1 MTRLIFLTYPMKQ
14 TSFSDAEFASK
25 KKLTRRER
33 FLDEIEAATPW
44 PALVAALL
52 PYYPKGDGR
61 GRLPMGLER
70 MLRMYVA
77 LQCSGLSDEGI
88 EDAIYDSQ
96 SIRGF
101 VGIDLTH
108 ESAPDATTLLKFR
121 RLLEKRNLTR
131 RIFDEINVHLA
142 SKGLV
147 MREGSI
153 VDATLIAAPPSTKN
167 RDKERDPEMHQSK
180 KGNDWHFGMK
190 AHVGVDMATGLVHSV
205 VGTAGNVA
213 DVVQTHALL
222 HGSEKA
228 VLGDAGYQG
237 VGKRPENADK
247 AIDWHVA
254 MRPSVRK
261 TLKKN
266 PLGRP
271 GKAGEGQGQRACE
284 SRALFSCREVPV
296 QALQDALPRPGE
308 EQRRTVHAVGFRQS
322 DPRPQIPWNCAR
334 PSCVLRLEIGPQMP
348 LKRPIR
354 GTSAT
359 VSIKIAARDTQPAF
373 GPTFAR
379 ESELFSASL
388 ECCSPKRRN
397 AIRRR
402 GAFT

>member
-1 MTRLIFLTYPMKQ
+1 MKQ
-14 TSFSDAEFASK
+14 TSFSDAEFANK

-33 FLDEIEAATPW
+33 FLAEIEAATPW

-61 GRLPMGLER
+61 GRPPMGLER
-70 MLRMYVA
+70 MLRMYIA
-77 LQCSGLSDEGI
+77 QQCFGLSDEGI

-101 VGIDLTH
+101 VGIELTH

-121 RLLEKRNLTR
+121 RLLEKHNLTR

-147 MREGSI
+147 MREGTI
-153 VDATLIAAPPSTKN
+153 MDATLIAAPPSTKN
-167 RDKERDPEMHQSK
+167 HDKKRDPEMHQSK

-190 AHVGVDMATGLVHSV
+190 AHIGVDMATGLVHSV

-213 DVVQTHALL
+213 DVTQAHALL
-222 HGSEKA
+222 HGGEKS

-237 VGKRPENADK
+237 IGKRAENVDK

-266 PLGRP
+266 PLGRAREKLERAKASVRAKVEHCFHVVKCLFKHRKTRYRGLVKNNAQLFTLFGFANLVLARRFL
-271 GKAGEGQGQRACE
+271 GKAYAQ
-284 SRALFSCREVPV
+284 V
-296 QALQDALPRPGE
+296 
-308 EQRRTVHAVGFRQS
+308 
-322 DPRPQIPWNCAR
+322 
-334 PSCVLRLEIGPQMP
+334 
-348 LKRPIR
+348 
-354 GTSAT
+354 
-359 VSIKIAARDTQPAF
+359 
-373 GPTFAR
+373 
-379 ESELFSASL
+379 AS
-388 ECCSPKRRN
+388 
-397 AIRRR
+397 
-402 GAFT
+402 